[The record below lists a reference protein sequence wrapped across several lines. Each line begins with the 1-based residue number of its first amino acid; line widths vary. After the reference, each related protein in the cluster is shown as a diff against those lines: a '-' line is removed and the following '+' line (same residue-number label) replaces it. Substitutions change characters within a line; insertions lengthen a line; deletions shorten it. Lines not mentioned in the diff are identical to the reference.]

1 MRAKSGREST
11 RTAAPLS
18 PGPDRTER
26 RRERTSSTTRPSTRG
41 PGRCSH
47 RTGSGPR
54 RPRDRGRRG
63 RGGGEH
69 PALDV
74 PGREAAP
81 AEGVVPH
88 RVVRPG
94 PQAEELGEGHGG
106 PAPERLAVGRAAD
119 ALHGTVADHGE
130 AELAVC

>member
-1 MRAKSGREST
+1 MRAKSGRKRT
-11 RTAAPLS
+11 RTA
-18 PGPDRTER
+18 G
-26 RRERTSSTTRPSTRG
+26 TSSTTRPSTRG

-94 PQAEELGEGHGG
+94 PQAEELGERHGG
-106 PAPERLAVGRAAD
+106 PATERSRRPRRDCRRPRRG
-119 ALHGTVADHGE
+119 GTRGLLVAD
-130 AELAVC
+130 